1 MGAVLEG
8 KVKSITNFGA
18 FIALPENKTGM
29 VHISEIANAYV
40 SDIRQHLTEGQDVKV
55 MVINLDGGKVNLSIK
70 RLEPKPQ
77 APARPNFR
85 REGGEGRPERPDR
98 GNFRRENNA
107 PQQQRTAPVRA
118 AAPVPPPA
126 PKTKDQQF
134 EDMMK
139 AFMSESDSKLSGII
153 EDLDFSVRT
162 YNCLKRA
169 QINTVGDLVAKTMD
183 EMIKVRNLG
192 KKSLEEIIEKL
203 DEMGLHLKDQ
213 AD

>member
-1 MGAVLEG
+1 MEETNNSMELTVGAVLEG

-18 FIALPENKTGM
+18 FIALPDNKTGM

-55 MVINLDGGKVNLSIK
+55 MVIAVDQGKVNLSIK

-77 APARPNFR
+77 NTGRPNFR
-85 REGGEGRPERPDR
+85 REGGEGRPERQDR
-98 GNFRRENNA
+98 GNFRRDNNNQA
-107 PQQQRTAPVRA
+107 SRPAPVRA

-139 AFMSESDSKLSGII
+139 AFMSESDSKLSGMRA
-153 EDLDFSVRT
+153 DHRT
-162 YNCLKRA
+162 
-169 QINTVGDLVAKTMD
+169 
-183 EMIKVRNLG
+183 
-192 KKSLEEIIEKL
+192 KSRRR
-203 DEMGLHLKDQ
+203 
-213 AD
+213 

>member
-1 MGAVLEG
+1 MELTVGAILEG
-8 KVKSITNFGA
+8 KVKTITNFGA

-29 VHISEIANAYV
+29 VHISEVANAYV

-85 REGGEGRPERPDR
+85 REGGEGRPERPER

-107 PQQQRTAPVRA
+107 PQQQAGRPNFRREGGEGRPERPDRGNFRRENNNNQQRPAPVRA

-139 AFMSESDSKLSGII
+139 AFMSESDSKLSGMRA
-153 EDLDFSVRT
+153 DHRT
-162 YNCLKRA
+162 
-169 QINTVGDLVAKTMD
+169 
-183 EMIKVRNLG
+183 
-192 KKSLEEIIEKL
+192 KSRRR
-203 DEMGLHLKDQ
+203 
-213 AD
+213 

>member
-1 MGAVLEG
+1 MELTVGAVLEG

-18 FIALPENKTGM
+18 FIALPDNKTGM

-77 APARPNFR
+77 QAGRPSFR
-85 REGGEGRPERPDR
+85 REGGEGRPERQERP
-98 GNFRRENNA
+98 NFRRDNNNQA
-107 PQQQRTAPVRA
+107 SRPAPVRA

-139 AFMSESDSKLSGII
+139 AFMSESDSKLSGMRA
-153 EDLDFSVRT
+153 DHRT
-162 YNCLKRA
+162 
-169 QINTVGDLVAKTMD
+169 
-183 EMIKVRNLG
+183 
-192 KKSLEEIIEKL
+192 KSRRR
-203 DEMGLHLKDQ
+203 
-213 AD
+213 